1 MAAFVQ
7 IGIGSDGTSTTTSTT
22 GTGGAGF
29 GSATTAGNS
38 IVVGCSW
45 GSGGSITSVTDSKGN
60 TYTQAGTTITGFTR
74 GLAIFYCLAPTMG
87 ASHTVTMN
95 LGASAFDSQILAH
108 EVSGL
113 TAFDAF
119 VSDNAE
125 AGAPVDT
132 PATTPASDGAY
143 LFGHARM
150 CASTDT
156 LAPDTTPNIWV
167 ERGSV
172 NAGTDSES
180 QTQDFVQVTA
190 GSIACEW
197 TASGTGNCI
206 CAMASFTGA
215 PLPAQNVLMWVQA

>member
-7 IGIGSDGTSTTTSTT
+7 IGIGAADGVTAVT

-29 GSATTAGNS
+29 ASDTTAGNS

-45 GSGGSITSVTDSKGN
+45 GTAGAITSVTDSKGN

-87 ASHTVTMN
+87 ASHTVTMTV
-95 LGASAFDSQILAH
+95 ASTFDLQILAH

-150 CASTDT
+150 CASTNT
-156 LAPDTTPNIWV
+156 LAPNTATNLWV

-215 PLPAQNVLMWVQA
+215 PLPAQNVLMWVTA